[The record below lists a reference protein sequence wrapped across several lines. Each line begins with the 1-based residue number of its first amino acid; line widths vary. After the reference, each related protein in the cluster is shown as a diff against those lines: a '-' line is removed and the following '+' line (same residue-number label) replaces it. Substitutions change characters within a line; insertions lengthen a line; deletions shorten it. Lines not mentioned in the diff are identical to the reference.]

1 MSEVFTIRTNGFNE
15 IKKQLII
22 KSLPLLLIS
31 MSFGLAIVFF
41 NTKDKQNLITI
52 LPFMIPILLF
62 ALGYGIFIGIKRQKM
77 LFQTYKLIFTE
88 NNVIREQINTPSINI
103 QFIDI
108 KSISKD
114 KKGGFTIKG
123 KKATETILIPAQIDN
138 YENLELLFN
147 KIKPIE
153 KFNQLSFD
161 EKYKIPTTI
170 LILFCMAT
178 VYISFN
184 KILVGICGLIVSGL
198 LIRSFIK
205 IINNNNIDN
214 KTKRIGYYS
223 LLVLASIVAVTIM
236 KVTSN

>member
-41 NTKDKQNLITI
+41 NTEDKQNLITI

-161 EKYKIPTTI
+161 EKYKIPITI
-170 LILFCMAT
+170 LILFCMST